1 MAMGKAPTKEEPVSD
16 KIMKPAGMKVLLS
29 RSKTEPVQAAIGVTV
44 EGDGIILL
52 DKKMKPKKVLA
63 QLKKEAAAANI
74 KLQPSTLRFGKA
86 EVDTD
91 YDPGMV
97 RFFINKEAPGNMRVK
112 LLEVVKRVPYQ
123 KVELNVDASFE
134 DEPDEEA
141 YQRKWAQLEPRMLEE
156 LQAKRG
162 DASKMRAV
170 SGFASEK
177 AEGGDF
183 ESAMKALDAL
193 EKLIAEAALTKPVPT
208 PPPPPQPKQQ
218 VAPDK
223 AEDAYQ
229 RKWAQLEPR
238 MLTQLQA
245 QRGDVSK
252 IRAVSG
258 FASEK
263 AAGGDYEA
271 ALKGLDALEKLLE
284 VGVPPAPPPP
294 PQPKQQVTPDKAGVY
309 DKSGAAWLAARKK
322 MESDIDTLRQSI
334 VTTFKGDPNVA
345 KLESSYRARVAPVL
359 AKLDESFAQK
369 LVEVAK
375 AGDASKRADLV
386 KQAKQI
392 LDGYQQYL
400 TGEGGSLIKDLDE
413 NPFVPLSIRAVMGGT
428 ITTLSKA
435 VS

>member
-162 DASKMRAV
+162 DASKM
-170 SGFASEK
+170 
-177 AEGGDF
+177 
-183 ESAMKALDAL
+183 
-193 EKLIAEAALTKPVPT
+193 
-208 PPPPPQPKQQ
+208 
-218 VAPDK
+218 
-223 AEDAYQ
+223 
-229 RKWAQLEPR
+229 
-238 MLTQLQA
+238 
-245 QRGDVSK
+245 
-252 IRAVSG
+252 RAVSG